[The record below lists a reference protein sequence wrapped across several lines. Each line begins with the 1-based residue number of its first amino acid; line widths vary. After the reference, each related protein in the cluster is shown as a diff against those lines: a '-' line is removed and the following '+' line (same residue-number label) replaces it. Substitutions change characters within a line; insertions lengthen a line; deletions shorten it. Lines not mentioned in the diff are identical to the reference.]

1 MVMVVRD
8 ASLIFVRQS
17 VTLTYAAILNAGPS
31 PEYPAM
37 EAAIAAHSLDL
48 DAHPAL
54 IAKADVAN
62 VQKFLVDSDNATFA
76 DLCSLFNALVD
87 ALQAPRA

>member
-1 MVMVVRD
+1 VEVL
-8 ASLIFVRQS
+8 AGIP
-17 VTLTYAAILNAGPS
+17 AAYQRTIAYDN
-31 PEYPAM
+31 PAM